1 MIGSAAM
8 SLSSVCVV
16 TNALRLRFFKA
27 KISEGATDSTYKGE
41 RAVKAAEEKNV
52 VKRIEDEPWAE
63 EKTSKTKS
71 DMRNAGENVT
81 LKNNKTNNS
90 INNEKGWII
99 MKKAVTVEGMSCA
112 HCQAHVK
119 KALEEIEGV
128 ELADVNLETK
138 TATVAL
144 SKDVAD
150 DVLKDAVDK
159 AGYSATNVATL

>member
-1 MIGSAAM
+1 
-8 SLSSVCVV
+8 
-16 TNALRLRFFKA
+16 
-27 KISEGATDSTYKGE
+27 
-41 RAVKAAEEKNV
+41 
-52 VKRIEDEPWAE
+52 
-63 EKTSKTKS
+63 
-71 DMRNAGENVT
+71 
-81 LKNNKTNNS
+81 
-90 INNEKGWII
+90 
-99 MKKAVTVEGMSCA
+99 MKKAITVEGMSCA

-159 AGYSATNVATL
+159 AGYSATNVETL